1 MSNDS
6 TIYMKNYIR
15 EVFDI
20 VMELYKDVAPEL
32 ISESFKIDEK
42 DVQNIKFFRN
52 FLIKLKWYFILV
64 EVIWKKKYRWKI
76 DKKYTENSY
85 LCIFLGLRNFQVSI
99 KFYART

>member
-20 VMELYKDVAPEL
+20 VMELCKDVAPEL

-42 DVQNIKFFRN
+42 DVQNIKFF
-52 FLIKLKWYFILV
+52 
-64 EVIWKKKYRWKI
+64 
-76 DKKYTENSY
+76 
-85 LCIFLGLRNFQVSI
+85 
-99 KFYART
+99 